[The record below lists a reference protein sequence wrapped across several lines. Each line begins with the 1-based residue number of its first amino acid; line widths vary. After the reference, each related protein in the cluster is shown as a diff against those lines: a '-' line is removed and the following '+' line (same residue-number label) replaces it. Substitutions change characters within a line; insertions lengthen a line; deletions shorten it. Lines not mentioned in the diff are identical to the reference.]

1 MTSKESLEAY
11 RKALKEYD
19 ASWRL
24 PDKEREKLDKK
35 LEEAFKAII
44 PEVGMPCTVVYYT
57 DRRAATIVR
66 VETPNRVV
74 VRFNETKCLDYYNG
88 DYEILPEFDCLG
100 EETFT
105 KRRNGRW
112 VQQGHKFKGGVKLHL
127 HYQRHY
133 IDPHF

>member
-1 MTSKESLEAY
+1 MTSKESLEVY
-11 RKALKEYD
+11 RAALLEYEK
-19 ASWRL
+19 SW
-24 PDKEREKLDKK
+24 KLDDRSEYEKR

-44 PEVGMPCTVVYYT
+44 PEVGMPCTVVYWS
-57 DRRAATIVR
+57 DFRAATIVR

-74 VRFNETKCLDYYNG
+74 IRFNETKCLDYYAG

-100 EETFT
+100 EEVFT

-112 VQQGHKFKGGVKLHL
+112 VKQGHKFKDGVKLHL

-133 IDPHF
+133 IDPTF

>member
-11 RKALKEYD
+11 RAALLEYKK
-19 ASWRL
+19 SW
-24 PDKEREKLDKK
+24 KLDDRSEYEKR

-44 PEVGMPCTVVYYT
+44 PEVGMPCTVVYFT

-66 VETPNRVV
+66 VETPNRVA

-88 DYEILPEFDCLG
+88 NYEILPEFDCLG
-100 EETFT
+100 EEVFT

-127 HYQRHY
+127 HYQSHY
-133 IDPHF
+133 IAPHF

>member
-1 MTSKESLEAY
+1 MTSKESLEVY
-11 RKALKEYD
+11 KKALEEYKR
-19 ASWRL
+19 SWRL
-24 PDKEREKLDKK
+24 DDRSEYEKK
-35 LEEAFKAII
+35 LEEAIKAII
-44 PEVGMPCTVVYYT
+44 PEVGMPCTVVYFT
-57 DRRAATIVR
+57 DRSAATIVR

-100 EETFT
+100 EEVFT

-112 VQQGHKFKGGVKLHL
+112 VQQGHKFKDGVKLHL
-127 HYQRHY
+127 HYQSHY